1 MITRE
6 PHLTRMDLD
15 QIDLGQL
22 SPDDI
27 LRVDAHSARCASCA
41 ARRAE
46 HARQVL
52 HFRNVVFP
60 RSAARL
66 PSRAR
71 PALRW
76 RWSYGLA
83 LPLAASVL
91 LLARGSQTTP
101 PAAPEAKPQDGILGI
116 KGAPLLQVFA
126 RHKGPGAAGA
136 EVTKVADGE
145 RLAPGDALRFV
156 LSATGL
162 PYVMVTSIDGAGHSS
177 IYYPYQGESSAEVV
191 GQGTVSVPGSI
202 VLDQAPGPERLFV
215 IYSKQPLP
223 AAAAR
228 EALAALAAGGASAIR
243 AAQRLAIADTI
254 QATLLFEKEDGQ

>member
-1 MITRE
+1 
-6 PHLTRMDLD
+6 MDLD
-15 QIDLGQL
+15 QLALGQL
-22 SPDDI
+22 SPDDL
-27 LRVDAHSARCASCA
+27 LRVDAHSAGCPGCA

-46 HARQVL
+46 HAQQVL

-66 PSRAR
+66 PARAR

-101 PAAPEAKPQDGILGI
+101 PPAAPASKPQDGILGI
-116 KGAPLLQVFA
+116 KGGPWLQVFA
-126 RHKGPGAAGA
+126 LRKGPGASGA
-136 EVTKVADGE
+136 EVTKVSDGE

-162 PYVMVTSIDGAGHSS
+162 PYVMVLSIDGAGKSS
-177 IYYPYQGESSAEVV
+177 VYYPYQGEASAEVV
-191 GQGTVSVPGSI
+191 GQGPVSVPGSI
-202 VLDQAPGPERLFV
+202 VLDQAPGPERLFAL
-215 IYSKQPLP
+215 YSKQPL
-223 AAAAR
+223 AAVTAR
-228 EALAALAAGGASAIR
+228 EALARLAAGGASAIR
-243 AAQRLAIADTI
+243 AAQRLPIADTL
-254 QATLLFEKEDGQ
+254 QATLLFEKADRQ